1 MRKLL
6 ITVIIIIL
14 VIFSL
19 NAENTAVDFLTYEM
33 GARSVGMGKTF
44 VAVADDGQTA
54 FYNIAGGAF
63 FDETS
68 VYSSYQNISNTDQKV
83 INFTFFYPMK
93 NSIGGVFGLNFL
105 YFDYGTSQTTNVF
118 GEVINE
124 FRIYETS
131 IGLSYSREILKN
143 LGFGLNLKY
152 IYSHL
157 FTDYTASDIAV
168 DLGFL
173 YKKKYQLKENL
184 NLTTGLGVTLQNI
197 GPKISYQDE
206 EQADNLPRFLR
217 TGVSLKLNYRAFN
230 IPQYIL
236 TTYSI
241 DKNTFEEMELG
252 FIHKA
257 GMEYSFKDM
266 FYGRIGYYND
276 SEGDVDGLNWGL
288 GIKYMRILFDFGV
301 DTTNP
306 FEDNIKT
313 FSVGYIF

>member
-184 NLTTGLGVTLQNI
+184 NLKVKMN
-197 GPKISYQDE
+197 
-206 EQADNLPRFLR
+206 
-217 TGVSLKLNYRAFN
+217 NYL
-230 IPQYIL
+230 I
-236 TTYSI
+236 
-241 DKNTFEEMELG
+241 
-252 FIHKA
+252 
-257 GMEYSFKDM
+257 
-266 FYGRIGYYND
+266 
-276 SEGDVDGLNWGL
+276 
-288 GIKYMRILFDFGV
+288 
-301 DTTNP
+301 
-306 FEDNIKT
+306 
-313 FSVGYIF
+313 